1 MFHIPGQSLVRSLPI
16 IQVQN
21 SNKGLKDNP
30 SYLLEHS
37 SGYFPIST
45 GRFTLVHASKPSDKA
60 LFSCIGFVNRIKAI
74 YHRSRCNTLILISN
88 LRNMISS
95 TIQHK
100 YYCSSQFHNSSKS
113 LYSSGI
119 YLMHMQTEGGVD

>member
-21 SNKGLKDNP
+21 SNKDLKDNP

-60 LFSCIGFVNRIKAI
+60 LFRSIGFVNGIKAI

-100 YYCSSQFHNSSKS
+100 YCSSQFHNSSKS
-113 LYSSGI
+113 LYSSWI
-119 YLMHMQTEGGVD
+119 YLMHMQTEGVGD

>member
-21 SNKGLKDNP
+21 SNKDLKDNP

-60 LFSCIGFVNRIKAI
+60 LFRSIGFVNRIKAI
-74 YHRSRCNTLILISN
+74 YHWSRCNT
-88 LRNMISS
+88 
-95 TIQHK
+95 
-100 YYCSSQFHNSSKS
+100 F
-113 LYSSGI
+113 
-119 YLMHMQTEGGVD
+119 

>member
-30 SYLLEHS
+30 SWLLEHG

-45 GRFTLVHASKPSDKA
+45 VRFTVVHASKPTDEV
-60 LFSCIGFVNRIKAI
+60 LFRSIGFVNRIKAI

-88 LRNMISS
+88 LRNLISS

-100 YYCSSQFHNSSKS
+100 CCSS
-113 LYSSGI
+113 
-119 YLMHMQTEGGVD
+119 